1 MSNKFEFHPID
12 KKFDKASFDC
22 GSLELNAFLQT
33 RARQNQLQGFNRT
46 FVAVL
51 ENDEAKKIVGFY
63 SLGMGEIN
71 LSSLPDDL
79 IKKLPKHPVPV
90 ARMGRLAVDLSFQG
104 QGLGKLLLVDA
115 MKRVQSASGAIGVYA
130 LLVDAKDETAKGFY
144 LKYGFIPLSDQSMTL
159 FLPLSSF
166 PL

>member
-1 MSNKFEFHPID
+1 MNNKFEFHPFD

-46 FVAVL
+46 FVAID

-63 SLGMGEIN
+63 SLSMGEIN
-71 LSSLPDDL
+71 LSSLPGDL

-104 QGLGKLLLVDA
+104 QGLGKFLLVDA
-115 MKRVQSASGAIGVYA
+115 MKRVQSASGSIGVYA
-130 LLVDAKDETAKGFY
+130 LLVDAKDEAAKAFY
-144 LKYGFIPLSDQSMTL
+144 LKYGFISLSDQPMTL

-166 PL
+166 PQ

>member
-1 MSNKFEFHPID
+1 MYNKFEFHPID

-46 FVAVL
+46 FVAIV

-63 SLGMGEIN
+63 SLSMGEIN
-71 LSSLPDDL
+71 LSSLPEDL
-79 IKKLPKHPVPV
+79 IKRLPKHPVPV

-115 MKRVQSASGAIGVYA
+115 MKRVQSASGSIGVYA
-130 LLVDAKDETAKGFY
+130 LLVEAKDEAAKAFY
-144 LKYGFIPLSDQSMTL
+144 LKYGFISLSDLPGTL
-159 FLPLSSF
+159 FIPLSSF
-166 PL
+166 PQ

>member
-46 FVAVL
+46 FVAIV

-63 SLGMGEIN
+63 SLSMGEIN
-71 LSSLPDDL
+71 LSSLPEDL

-104 QGLGKLLLVDA
+104 QGLGKFLLVDA

-130 LLVDAKDETAKGFY
+130 LLVDAKDEAAKAFY

>member
-1 MSNKFEFHPID
+1 MNNKFEFHPID

-46 FVAVL
+46 FVAIV

-63 SLGMGEIN
+63 SLSMGEIN
-71 LSSLPDDL
+71 LSSLPEDL

-104 QGLGKLLLVDA
+104 QGLGKFLLVDA
-115 MKRVQSASGAIGVYA
+115 MKRVQSASGSIGVYA
-130 LLVDAKDETAKGFY
+130 LLVNAKDDAAKAFY
-144 LKYGFIPLSDQSMTL
+144 LKYGFVSLSDQPMTL
-159 FLPLSSF
+159 FFPLSSF
-166 PL
+166 PQ